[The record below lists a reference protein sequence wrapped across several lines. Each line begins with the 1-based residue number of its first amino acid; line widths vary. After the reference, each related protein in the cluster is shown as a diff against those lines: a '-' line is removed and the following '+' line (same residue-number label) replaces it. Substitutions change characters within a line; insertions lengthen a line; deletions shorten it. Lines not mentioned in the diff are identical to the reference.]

1 MLTIVQ
7 LVKQNISI
15 MVLVQLQHVLLVET
29 AVLNVQAKKVVQLVN
44 LENIMSLQDLNKV
57 NVSIVKLLTV
67 INVVTTQMCV
77 QFVNLVTLQIPI
89 LLNASL
95 VNHRV

>member
-1 MLTIVQ
+1 MLTNVI

-15 MVLVQLQHVLLVET
+15 LTLVQPQHVLLVET
-29 AVLNVQAKKVVQLVN
+29 AVLIAQAKKVVPLVN
-44 LENIMSLQDLNKV
+44 LENIMSIQDLNKV
-57 NVSIVKLLTV
+57 NVSIVKSLTV